1 MGSTLGFSLWDSEH
15 WAVDLL
21 AVNLFGEPSNDDQHQ

>member
-1 MGSTLGFSLWDSEH
+1 MGPTQASASGMAEH

-21 AVNLFGEPSNDDQHQ
+21 AVNLFGEPSNDDRTQ